1 MMEKTWVKCSDRLP
15 DNDGCKLVTIWGS
28 DIVMPKD
35 GESVWDAMERQRK
48 EIRYVDTAYYDAEN
62 KEWTGEYG
70 FPLIVPPV
78 AWMDFPEVYNESKY

>member
-1 MMEKTWVKCSDRLP
+1 MEKTWVKCSDRLP

-35 GESVWDAMERQRK
+35 GESVFDAMERQMR
-48 EIRYVDTAYYDAEN
+48 EIRRIDTACYDTEN

-70 FPLIVPPV
+70 FPLNPQPV
-78 AWMDFPEVYNESKY
+78 AWMEFPEPYDEEK